1 MRETKAQKL
10 AYTLGKQV
18 LQYAPMGDVRCLKT
32 VVNTRE
38 NTAEILVATTTP
50 AGEDRI
56 LEAFAEHIA
65 PNPPT
70 SIVVDVVFIPEESPV
85 FKAEGTRY
93 PHIGSFTSTCENEVP

>member
-18 LQYAPMGDVRCLKT
+18 LQYAPMGDVRRFKT

-38 NTAEILVATTTP
+38 STAEILVATTP

-56 LEAFAEHIA
+56 LESFAEHMMA
-65 PNPPT
+65 NPPT
-70 SIVVDVVFIPEESPV
+70 GMVVDVVFIPEESPV
-85 FKAEGTRY
+85 FQTNETMY
-93 PHIGSFTSTCENEVP
+93 QHIGSFTFISENEVL

>member
-1 MRETKAQKL
+1 MRETEAQQL

-18 LQYAPMGDVRCLKT
+18 LQYASMGDVRCLKT

-65 PNPPT
+65 PNQPT
-70 SIVVDVVFIPEESPV
+70 SIVVDVVFIPEDSPV
-85 FKAEGTRY
+85 FQAEETRY

>member
-10 AYTLGKQV
+10 AYTLGKQC
-18 LQYAPMGDVRCLKT
+18 LEYFPAGDVCRFKT

-56 LEAFAEHIA
+56 LEAFAEHIIT
-65 PNPPT
+65 NSPP
-70 SIVVDVVFIPEESPV
+70 SIIVNILFIPEDSPA
-85 FKAEGTRY
+85 FQTEENKP
-93 PHIGSFTSTCENEVP
+93 PHIGVVHLSESECHG